1 MEQLMKLAAMPES
14 ELNKAIAENP
24 TWEALYHF
32 SQLRVNIL
40 SPISFVGE
48 EKVLLVGGEC
58 GALVGE
64 LCEKVSWLDVVESN
78 PEFVKVMTKRWEDRK
93 NLRIFEGGF
102 SAFEEQLEDSY
113 DVIFMFGDSF
123 EEIEIIT
130 NKLNV
135 GARLYFICENRFGL
149 KYFAGCREDNSGELF
164 RGLEGGIKGCYS
176 LAEIKKRLDELELVI
191 NYKYYPYPD
200 WKLPGTIFSEER
212 LPMEGELWENER
224 NFDGSRANLFDEQKV
239 FDGIIEAG
247 QFEVF
252 SNSFMLELCWPRDK
266 SFRDEK
272 GRLIPGRRKTN
283 CPMPKNER
291 IIYCK
296 ASNDRA
302 EKYRIYTDLIKTKEG
317 TKEYK
322 TYRKRPASEAAKYH
336 LNEMSATYARL
347 EKKTFGGNVVFNK
360 CGMYKDGAHLEIV
373 KGESLDKIAWESI
386 NDEEKL
392 TEIFVSVKDSLDKVY
407 DKCGFALV
415 DEFRETFG
423 DIPGYDSE
431 DTRVDLGKV
440 AKDLDCD
447 LLLSNILVDGAM
459 WTIIDYEWTFPFPVP
474 VNFALYRCVKNFYI
488 IHGIFDEEPAKKM
501 MLKLGITEEQ
511 MPIFENMDNHMI
523 REYVLRDYT
532 NLSDLGQKLLKVSV
546 GIPEII
552 EAAGKLKR
560 KDEMIE
566 ELTTTLADTQK
577 AVYELQNC
585 TSMKITAPLRKIMA
599 FFKDDS
605 KEKHE

>member
-1 MEQLMKLAAMPES
+1 MEQLMKLAVMPES

-24 TWEALYHF
+24 TWDALYHF
-32 SQLRVNIL
+32 SHIRTNIL
-40 SPISFVGE
+40 APVTFVGE
-48 EKVLLVGGEC
+48 EKALLIGGEC
-58 GALVGE
+58 GALVGT
-64 LCEKVSWLDVVESN
+64 LCDKVSWLDVTESN
-78 PEFVKVMTKRWEDRK
+78 PDFVKTMTKRWENKK
-93 NLRIFEGGF
+93 NLRIFEGEYSDF
-102 SAFEEQLEDSY
+102 KDQLEESY

-123 EEIEIIT
+123 ENIESISD
-130 NKLNV
+130 KLNI
-135 GARLYFICENRFGL
+135 GARLYLICENRFGL

-164 RGLEGGIKGCYS
+164 KGLEGGVKGCYS
-176 LAEIKKRLDELELVI
+176 IKEIEKKLESMELNI
-191 NYKYYPYPD
+191 NFRYYPYPD

-224 NFDGSRANLFDEQKV
+224 NFDESRADLFNEQKV
-239 FDGIIEAG
+239 FDGIIENN
-247 QFEVF
+247 QFEMF

-272 GRLIPGRRKTN
+272 GRLVPGRRKTN

-302 EKYRIYTDLIKTKEG
+302 EKFRIYTDLIKIKEG
-317 TKEYK
+317 TKEHQL
-322 TYRKRPASEAAKYH
+322 YRKRPASENAEKH
-336 LNEMSATYARL
+336 LNEMSASFARL
-347 EKKTFGGNVVFNK
+347 EKRTFGGNVVFNH
-360 CGMYKDGAHLEIV
+360 CGMYKDGAHLEIA
-373 KGESLDKIAWESI
+373 KGQSLDRIAWENI

-392 TEIFVSVKDSLDKVY
+392 TEIFMSVKDNIDKIY
-407 DKCGFALV
+407 EKCGFALV

-423 DIPGYDSE
+423 DIPTYAPDE
-431 DTRVDLGKV
+431 ERVDLGKSV
-440 AKDLDCD
+440 KDLDCD
-447 LLLSNILVDGAM
+447 LLLSNILVDEGM
-459 WTIIDYEWTFPFPVP
+459 WTIIDYEWTFPFPIP
-474 VNFALYRCVKNFYI
+474 MNFALYRCVKNFYI
-488 IHGIFDEEPAKKM
+488 IHGIYDEAPAKKM
-501 MLKLGITEEQ
+501 MLKLGLTEEQ
-511 MPIFENMDNHMI
+511 LPIFEYMDNHMI
-523 REYVLRDYT
+523 REYALEGYT

-566 ELTTTLADTQK
+566 ELTQTLADTQK
-577 AVYELQNC
+577 AVYDLQNC

-605 KEKHE
+605 KENHE